1 MPSSRLSISP
11 ENEAIRF
18 GPRLGLPPAT
28 LERGKGATPMPEAL
42 IALLWL
48 IPLALALLFMLWAF
62 WNLCRASYRP

>member
-1 MPSSRLSISP
+1 
-11 ENEAIRF
+11 
-18 GPRLGLPPAT
+18 
-28 LERGKGATPMPEAL
+28 MPEAL